1 MYTYFKNFSKSKS
14 SSLVWA
20 TGAAWAGGAS
30 FLARGHATTA
40 AAVPKVAIE
49 SCSVSQSIFYKSKA
63 N

>member
-40 AAVPKVAIE
+40 AAAPKVAIE
-49 SCSVSQSIFYKSKA
+49 SCFG
-63 N
+63 